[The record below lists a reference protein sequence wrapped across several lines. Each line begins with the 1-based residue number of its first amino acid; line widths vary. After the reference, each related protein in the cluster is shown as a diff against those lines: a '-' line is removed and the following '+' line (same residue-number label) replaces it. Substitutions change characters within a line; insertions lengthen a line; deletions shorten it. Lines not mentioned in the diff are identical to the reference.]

1 MKGNEVLA
9 EAAMRAGCRYFF
21 GYPITPQT
29 ELAAYMRYL
38 SESYL
43 SESRDQNGEVCH
55 ISLHYS
61 EDFNWAYDVVDN
73 IAETEPDRP
82 AMMVRSAVKSVSKT

>member
-1 MKGNEVLA
+1 
-9 EAAMRAGCRYFF
+9 
-21 GYPITPQT
+21 
-29 ELAAYMRYL
+29 MRYL

-82 AMMVRSAVKSVSKT
+82 AMTSPDVPRGPTSMPLSRVG